1 MIQVFWRTAAGEM
14 ELLATVEA
22 NATAVEDGA
31 LVLSQAGADSA
42 HKQRVET
49 KAVFA
54 AGQWA
59 YALAQPD
66 GKAT

>member
-1 MIQVFWRTAAGEM
+1 MIQVFWRNAAGDDV
-14 ELLATVEA
+14 LLASVEA
-22 NATAVEDGA
+22 NATAVENGA

-42 HKQRVET
+42 HKQRVTT

>member
-1 MIQVFWRTAAGEM
+1 MIQVFWRNAAGDDV
-14 ELLATVEA
+14 LLAEVEA
-22 NATAVEDGA
+22 NTTAVEDGV
-31 LVLSQAGADSA
+31 LVLSQAGADA
-42 HKQRVET
+42 GHKQRIET

-66 GKAT
+66 DIR